1 MRFRQFLP
9 TLVTMVAL
17 ACGLAALE
25 AARVTAWDLALRLI
39 LLAAIADGFDGV
51 LARQLGV
58 TSTMGEQLDSLVD
71 IVAFGT
77 APAFLFWTHY
87 GDAPAALRFGAPFAF
102 VLAGAYRLARFHAQ
116 PTDGDFRGLPITV
129 AGPLLA
135 LAVAGPFGLGAWGA
149 AGIGIALAA
158 LMVHHHAF
166 PTLIPSRRWLVP
178 AIVAAAVPVAL
189 WPRVETLATV
199 AALTLGAYVLWGLV
213 GHQMGSDEAQDDGGI
228 ERGRDVVGPRS

>member
-1 MRFRQFLP
+1 MKFWQFLP

-17 ACGLAALE
+17 ACGLAALA

-39 LLAAIADGFDGV
+39 LLAAIADGVDGV
-51 LARQLGV
+51 LARHLGA
-58 TSTMGEQLDSLVD
+58 TSPMGKQLDSLAD

-77 APAFLFWTHY
+77 APAFLFWAHY
-87 GDAPAALRFGAPFAF
+87 DDAPAALRFGAPFVF
-102 VLAGAYRLARFHAQ
+102 VLAGAYRLARFHAE
-116 PTDGDFRGLPITV
+116 PTEGDFRGLPITV

-135 LAVAGPFGLGAWGA
+135 LAVVGPFRLGAWGA
-149 AGIGIALAA
+149 GGIGIALAT

-166 PTLIPSRRWLVP
+166 PALTPSRRWLVP

-213 GHQMGSDEAQDDGGI
+213 GHQVGSEGVQDDGGI
-228 ERGRDVVGPRS
+228 ERGCDVVGPPS